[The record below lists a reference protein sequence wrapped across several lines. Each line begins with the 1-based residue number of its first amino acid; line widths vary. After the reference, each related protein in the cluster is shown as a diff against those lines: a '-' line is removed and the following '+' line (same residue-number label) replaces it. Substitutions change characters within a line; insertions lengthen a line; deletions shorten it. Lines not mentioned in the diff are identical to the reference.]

1 VAGGTAIGATIS
13 FGGAQ
18 YDAGVASNTHVANG
32 GAQVVNGSA
41 IHTTI
46 DSGGFEVVVAGG
58 TVNGA
63 TISGGTLD
71 LQSGATAGS
80 STITFSGGGTL
91 KLDGTGAYS
100 FLVAGFAVPD
110 AFDLSAINFASA
122 TKQYSGNT
130 SSGTLTVSDGTHSAS
145 ILLLGN
151 YTVASF
157 NLGAETGGGS
167 GTVVT
172 DPPLITP
179 PHG

>member
-1 VAGGTAIGATIS
+1 
-13 FGGAQ
+13 
-18 YDAGVASNTHVANG
+18 
-32 GAQVVNGSA
+32 VVNGSA

-58 TVNGA
+58 AVNGA
-63 TISGGTLD
+63 TVSGGTLD
-71 LQSGATAGS
+71 LQGSATAGS
-80 STITFSGGGTL
+80 STLTFSGGGTL
-91 KLDGTGAYS
+91 KLDGTGAFS

-110 AFDLSAINFASA
+110 EFDLSAINFASA

-130 SSGTLTVSDGTHSAS
+130 SSGTLTVGDGTHSAS

-151 YTVASF
+151 YSLASF
-157 NLGAETGGGS
+157 NLGPESGGGT

-172 DPPLITP
+172 DPPVIAP